1 MIRSKPKKCVECGRE
16 DQPWFSKKRCKS
28 CAQKAY
34 SKKMSEQNVNKIKS
48 GEKKQPK
55 LNLVSTK
62 QAARL
67 KEYMK
72 LRNQFLEI
80 NDKCERCGGDA
91 TEVHHRCGRVGD
103 DLIDTDNFCAVCF
116 PCHQWIETHPAE
128 AKQQGYSRNRL
139 S

>member
-1 MIRSKPKKCVECGRE
+1 MIRLKPKKCVECGRE

-28 CAQKAY
+28 CSQKAY
-34 SKKMSEQNVNKIKS
+34 SQKLSEQNVNKIKS
-48 GEKKQPK
+48 GEKKPPK

-80 NDKCERCGGDA
+80 NDRCERCGGDA
-91 TEVHHRCGRVGD
+91 TEVHHAAGRVGD
-103 DLIDTDNFCAVCF
+103 NLIDTDNFVAVCR
-116 PCHQWIETHPAE
+116 PCHQWIETHPTE
-128 AKQQGYSRNRL
+128 SKEQGYSRNRL